1 MNRQEPTPMA
11 ITTTAAPRRIDEM
24 LTAARACLNRLT
36 PREAHESAR
45 SGAVIVDI
53 RPEPYRH
60 MEGEITGAIFIERN
74 VLEWRLDPTS
84 YSRLPIVHYDL
95 PIIVVCNERYG
106 SSLAAAALK
115 ELGLYRATDLIG
127 GFRAW
132 RAAGLPTT
140 CASATATTSGPCSTR
155 LRDRDRRRYRR
166 STALTARA
174 CPALKP
180 SPSEI
185 CAELRDLAL
194 GRVD

>member
-1 MNRQEPTPMA
+1 MKRQEPTPMA

-45 SGAVIVDI
+45 SGAVVVDI

-60 MEGEITGAIFIERN
+60 MEGEIAGAIFIERN

-84 YSRLPIVHYDL
+84 HSRLPIAHYDL
-95 PIIVVCNERYG
+95 PVIVVCNEGYA

-115 ELGLYRATDLIG
+115 ELGLHRATDLIG

-132 RAAGLPTT
+132 RTAGLPTI
-140 CASATATTSGPCSTR
+140 CASATATTSGALAEPATVI
-155 LRDRDRRRYRR
+155 
-166 STALTARA
+166 TAAA
-174 CPALKP
+174 A
-180 SPSEI
+180 
-185 CAELRDLAL
+185 DLLPTGSVTGTGADIRGPL
-194 GRVD
+194 S